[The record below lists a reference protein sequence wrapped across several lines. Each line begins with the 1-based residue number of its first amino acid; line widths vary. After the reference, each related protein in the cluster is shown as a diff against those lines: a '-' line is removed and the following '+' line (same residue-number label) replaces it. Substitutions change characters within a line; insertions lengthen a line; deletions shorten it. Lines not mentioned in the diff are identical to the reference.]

1 MAPQADIDAVRSD
14 IERQL
19 SGIAA
24 VTTALSG
31 MLEVRPPRG
40 GMPGGGMPGGGGCS
54 PSVCCAH

>member
-1 MAPQADIDAVRSD
+1 MAPQAEIDAVRSD

-31 MLEVRPPRG
+31 MLEVGSPRRVAVAKRT
-40 GMPGGGMPGGGGCS
+40 
-54 PSVCCAH
+54 SVCCAP